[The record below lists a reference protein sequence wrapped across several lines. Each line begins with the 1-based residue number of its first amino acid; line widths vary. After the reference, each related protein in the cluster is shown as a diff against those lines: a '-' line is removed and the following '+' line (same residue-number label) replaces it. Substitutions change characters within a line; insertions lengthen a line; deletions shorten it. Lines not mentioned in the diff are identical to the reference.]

1 MSVRCRLLL
10 LITTIVVS
18 STHAVA
24 QGSAQAGKPGRW
36 KDIGKTSTGNTV
48 LLDAKSVKKG
58 KDGIITATMQM
69 PYSKPYETPQGKVV
83 LSRATAKFDCA
94 KRQIAVLESTTF
106 SDLAGTK
113 VMNHSAPKIPGF
125 GTVFTSNYSGVAL
138 GYLCAQ

>member
-1 MSVRCRLLL
+1 MTVRCRLLV
-10 LITTIVVS
+10 LITTIAVS

-24 QGSAQAGKPGRW
+24 QAQKPGRW

-83 LSRATAKFDCA
+83 LSRATA
-94 KRQIAVLESTTF
+94 
-106 SDLAGTK
+106 
-113 VMNHSAPKIPGF
+113 
-125 GTVFTSNYSGVAL
+125 
-138 GYLCAQ
+138 